1 MQQSLPDVSRENK
14 QEISLY
20 GQGKVSTK
28 VLANCFIDLKKTFP
42 KLPDGWYDILEKMLD
57 EEKFTDKRLIDATNN
72 LIKTCIYPEPTI
84 ANILGYDKKQKL
96 YSYEDILEITKDY
109 SAYQRGLFW
118 DSLEKYGN
126 FWIKKGELK

>member
-118 DSLEKYGN
+118 DNLEKYGN

>member
-1 MQQSLPDVSRENK
+1 LQQSLPDVSRENK

-118 DSLEKYGN
+118 DNLEKYGN

>member
-20 GQGKVSTK
+20 GEGKVSTK

-57 EEKFTDKRLIDATNN
+57 EEKFTDKRFIDATKN

-84 ANILGYDKKQKL
+84 ANILGFDKKQKL
-96 YSYEDILEITKDY
+96 YSYDDILEITKDY

-118 DSLEKYGN
+118 DSLEKQGE
-126 FWIKKGELK
+126 FWIKKGEIK